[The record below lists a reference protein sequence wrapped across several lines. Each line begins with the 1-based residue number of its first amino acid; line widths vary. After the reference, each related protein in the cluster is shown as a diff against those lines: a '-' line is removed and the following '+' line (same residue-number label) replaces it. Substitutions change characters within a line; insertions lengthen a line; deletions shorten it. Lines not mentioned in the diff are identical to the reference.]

1 MEMLYFILGM
11 FTMAFIIPLLDSFLT
26 FICGW
31 FEVKRTQQSK
41 KISMIQIEVQKEMDK
56 LDQGGSQNM
65 IGFVVDDEIYEEE
78 DDDDE

>member
-1 MEMLYFILGM
+1 
-11 FTMAFIIPLLDSFLT
+11 
-26 FICGW
+26 
-31 FEVKRTQQSK
+31 
-41 KISMIQIEVQKEMDK
+41 MIQIEVQKEMDK